1 MFGRHLLA
9 LQFPV
14 PTPIFFLSASKVN
27 EPSLIAAIIV
37 PALMLRQRHTFLKLS
52 ITCFFVSKIYKV
64 PAIIPRLDSLIVKAH
79 F

>member
-1 MFGRHLLA
+1 MLGRHLLA

-37 PALMLRQRHTFLKLS
+37 PALMLRQIQTFLKLS
-52 ITCFFVSKIYKV
+52 ITCFFVSKIYMV
-64 PAIIPRLDSLIVKAH
+64 PAMIHAGD
-79 F
+79 